1 MHWILF
7 LLAIWMQK
15 RLLLFYKPFVAQQS
29 AGSIHTVS
37 GNCWHACTDPWIPR
51 TTGHTAPT
59 QADRLWAI
67 SGVLPY
73 LCSSEH
79 RSCRSGTAE
88 QRRTPRALRIQHL
101 DLDWSVCAE
110 VLHTQ
115 DCNLPISSQDGSDR
129 RDLMENPGLTFK
141 LILTDTLCSG
151 IESTFSYVQTHS
163 IRHRQ
168 LPSYK
173 TQASND
179 WGSNLRSLDYP

>member
-1 MHWILF
+1 MMYRSDPVQRTNQAVPTRNRCQFLESIFRNQLF
-7 LLAIWMQK
+7 EISSNLFFSSSSDAYCSFEQSAETSK

-101 DLDWSVCAE
+101 DLD
-110 VLHTQ
+110 
-115 DCNLPISSQDGSDR
+115 
-129 RDLMENPGLTFK
+129 
-141 LILTDTLCSG
+141 
-151 IESTFSYVQTHS
+151 
-163 IRHRQ
+163 
-168 LPSYK
+168 
-173 TQASND
+173 
-179 WGSNLRSLDYP
+179 